1 MTPIVLTTL
10 NARYAHTAL
19 GLRYLYANMG
29 ELQPMTKIIEFT
41 MNEQIQSIAEDLLKH
56 SPRIIG
62 IGVYIWNASQCSE
75 LIQTL
80 KKVSPQTVIVLGGPE
95 AGHLPHRVDLSHA
108 DYIISGEGEV
118 AFYELCKELLN
129 PDSPVILGL
138 DPGIHPQEKSW
149 IPAYAGMTKTKP
161 HFIKATLPDLK
172 SIHLPY

>member
-1 MTPIVLTTL
+1 MHTILLTTL

-29 ELQPMTKIIEFT
+29 ELQPMTRIVEFT
-41 MNEQIQSIAEDLLKH
+41 MNEQIQSIAEELLKY

-95 AGHLPHRVDLSHA
+95 A
-108 DYIISGEGEV
+108 
-118 AFYELCKELLN
+118 
-129 PDSPVILGL
+129 
-138 DPGIHPQEKSW
+138 
-149 IPAYAGMTKTKP
+149 
-161 HFIKATLPDLK
+161 
-172 SIHLPY
+172 